1 MLDSFVII
9 CILIE
14 YKFRR
19 CAMKATTVRIDDDT
33 LGRVDQLASELS
45 RSRSWVIKQAIERF
59 LNYEEWFVQEV
70 KDGLKEVKRG
80 EIATDDEVAARFR
93 KWGVDAR

>member
-1 MLDSFVII
+1 
-9 CILIE
+9 
-14 YKFRR
+14 
-19 CAMKATTVRIDDDT
+19 MKATTVRIDDDT